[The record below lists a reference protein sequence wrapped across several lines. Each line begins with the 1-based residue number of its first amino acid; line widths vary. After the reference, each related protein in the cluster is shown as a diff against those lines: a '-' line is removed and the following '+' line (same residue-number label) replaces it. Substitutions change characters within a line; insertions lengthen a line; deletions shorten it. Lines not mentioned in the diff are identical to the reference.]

1 MITKQINI
9 DGKEYTMRSSA
20 LVPRLYRAQ
29 FGRDMVSDM
38 RQLSKAYQR
47 ALEAGASEEEQEA
60 AQLSVL
66 DLEIFENVA
75 WIMLKH
81 GGEDVGNSP
90 EEWLDQLDGVF
101 SVYSALPEILEL
113 WKANN
118 LTTSV
123 SRKK

>member
-38 RQLSKAYQR
+38 RQLSKAYQN
-47 ALEAGASEEEQEA
+47 AVKSGSSEEEQEA
-60 AQLSVL
+60 AQLSML

-90 EEWLDQLDGVF
+90 EEWLDNLDGVF
-101 SVYSALPEILEL
+101 SVYSALPEIIEL

-118 LTTSV
+118 VTTSV
-123 SRKK
+123 SKKK